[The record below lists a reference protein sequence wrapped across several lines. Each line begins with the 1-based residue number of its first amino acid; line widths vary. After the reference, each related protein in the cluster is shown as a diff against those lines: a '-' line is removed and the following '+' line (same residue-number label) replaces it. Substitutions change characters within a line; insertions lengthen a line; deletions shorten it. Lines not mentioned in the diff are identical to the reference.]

1 MSIAVTQSLEFD
13 ITDELTS
20 RPVGS
25 ADHLKEKQY
34 IQDLALRLGEAPEE
48 VLPRFVEIA
57 MRMSGANSAGLSL
70 YEPEPAPGVF
80 RWHHLIGELARFN
93 NATTPRNN
101 SPCGVT
107 LDRTGPVLMQH
118 VERVY
123 DWVAEAGIV
132 VPEVLLVPLFVGR
145 TEPVGTLWIVSNSIG
160 HFHSGHARVAGDLAS
175 FVGTVLRVQRT
186 EEELKR
192 ALEAQE
198 TVSREM
204 SHRVKNLF
212 ALVNTMIRFGAKSAR
227 DKDDFSQT
235 LTGRMLALA
244 SAHEMVM
251 TKDKVDAA
259 DLDHVIRSIVE
270 PHEHDAG
277 TRFLLNGTTMA
288 VRPQSISG
296 LALVI
301 NELATNAIKYG
312 ALASDEGQVSI
323 SWDTEDDALNVRWEE
338 RGGAAIE
345 AVPERIGFGSRLL
358 DTTIVRQ
365 FGGTLSHDWR
375 REGVVVSIKLPLT
388 AILG

>member
-1 MSIAVTQSLEFD
+1 MI
-13 ITDELTS
+13 
-20 RPVGS
+20 G
-25 ADHLKEKQY
+25 
-34 IQDLALRLGEAPEE
+34 DL
-48 VLPRFVEIA
+48 
-57 MRMSGANSAGLSL
+57 S
-70 YEPEPAPGVF
+70 
-80 RWHHLIGELARFN
+80 RFN
-93 NATTPRNN
+93 NATTPRDN

-118 VERVY
+118 VERAY
-123 DWVAEAGIV
+123 DWVAAAGIE

-145 TEPVGTLWIVSNSIG
+145 TEPVGTLWIVSNRPG
-160 HFHSGHARVAGDLAS
+160 HFHSGHARVAAELAS

-186 EEELKR
+186 EEDLKR

-198 TVSREM
+198 TLSREM

-212 ALVNTMIRFGAKSAR
+212 ALVNTMIRFGARSAR

-259 DLDHVIRSIVE
+259 DLDHVIRSIIE
-270 PHEHDAG
+270 PHQHEAG
-277 TRFLLNGTTMA
+277 TRFVLDGATMA

-312 ALASDEGQVSI
+312 ALASEQGQVVI
-323 SWDTEDDALNVRWEE
+323 SWNADDETLNVRWEE
-338 RGGAAIE
+338 RGGAAID
-345 AVPERIGFGSRLL
+345 AIPERIGFGVAVGDCRRGDRRRTETAVPGGDCRVGGGIEIGPAPGGWTGGCGARSPGR
-358 DTTIVRQ
+358 VRARGAGSGESG
-365 FGGTLSHDWR
+365 FGR
-375 REGVVVSIKLPLT
+375 RHPRGVAGAAASPALRCR
-388 AILG
+388 